1 MAVKL
6 LFRQGPS
13 LGLRLLLL
21 SLLSISL
28 MVMDHRYQAT
38 NFIRSTLS
46 IVVDPFRYLVN
57 LPSDI
62 INWTSDSFASHST
75 LEEQNQTLK
84 IQNQL
89 LKAKLQKY
97 ASLKAE
103 NGNLRALLK
112 SVEKYEEQFE
122 QILVAEI
129 LSVDLDPFRR
139 QLVLNK
145 GSGDDIYIG
154 QPLVGAQGVIGKVVH
169 VNPFSSVA
177 MLVTDPS
184 HSLPVQINRNG
195 VRAIAVG
202 NPKNN
207 QLSLIH
213 QPNNADIR
221 VDDLLVTSGLGCYF
235 PPGYPVGRV
244 VEVNTN
250 PSLPFAEIIVEPT
263 AQLDRNREVLL
274 VWPSHRQKSE
284 KQLDCINLLRKKGK
298 SK

>member
-1 MAVKL
+1 M
-6 LFRQGPS
+6 
-13 LGLRLLLL
+13 
-21 SLLSISL
+21 LSISL
-28 MVMDHRYQAT
+28 MVMDHRFQAT
-38 NFIRSTLS
+38 NFVRSTLS
-46 IVVDPFRYLVN
+46 IVVYPLRYLVN

-62 INWTSDSFASHST
+62 INWTSDSFVSHTT

-89 LKAKLQKY
+89 LQAKLQKY

-103 NGNLRALLK
+103 NANLRALLK
-112 SVEKYEEQFE
+112 SVEKNEEQFE
-122 QILVAEI
+122 RVLVAEI

-145 GSGDDIYIG
+145 GMGSDIYIG
-154 QPLVGAQGVIGKVVH
+154 QPIVGSQGVIGKIVH
-169 VNPFSSVA
+169 VGPLSSTA
-177 MLVTDPS
+177 MMITDPG

-213 QPNNADIR
+213 QPNNADIK
-221 VDDLLVTSGLGCYF
+221 VDDLLVTSGLGCFF
-235 PPGYPVGRV
+235 PPGYPAGRV

-250 PSLPFAEIIVEPT
+250 PSLPFAQIIVEPT

-274 VWPSHRQKSE
+274 VWPSHRQATA
-284 KQLDCINLLRKKGK
+284 LDDECKNSGRKGGK
-298 SK
+298 TK